1 MVNSRLV
8 LYLPLPIARLIP
20 PSLHHPIT
28 PSPHHPKVKA
38 ALRIACSRAHLQV
51 VRDFVRNYLAAK
63 QLPDKLVNQVVLAVD
78 EVVANFIIHANGE
91 DETQFLDLQLDFD
104 EHDLNVEIADNGD
117 TIFLPGPH
125 QAPDLRAYIQ
135 QGRKGGMGMALVNR
149 LMDRVEFFTRGNH
162 TVCHLSKHLA

>member
-1 MVNSRLV
+1 MNS
-8 LYLPLPIARLIP
+8 
-20 PSLHHPIT
+20 S
-28 PSPHHPKVKA
+28 
-38 ALRIACSRAHLQV
+38 LRIACSRAHLQQ
-51 VRDFVRNYLAAK
+51 VRDFVRNYLTTLH
-63 QLPDKLVNQVVLAVD
+63 LPDVTVNQVVLAVD

-91 DETQFLDLQLDFD
+91 DESQFLDLKLNFD
-104 EHDLNVEIADNGD
+104 NHDLDVEIMDNGD

-125 QAPDLRAYIQ
+125 QAPDLHAYVQ